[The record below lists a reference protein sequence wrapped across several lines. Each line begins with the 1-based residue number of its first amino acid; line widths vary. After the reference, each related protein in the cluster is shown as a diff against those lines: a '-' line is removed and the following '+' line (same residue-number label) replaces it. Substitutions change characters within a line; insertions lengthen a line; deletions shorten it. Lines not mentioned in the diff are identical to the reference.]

1 MTSVGRDKSMDG
13 FTIKKSDQFL
23 NQSNFMDQRSLR
35 TDNTNSPNISKIQG
49 TVGVEGTD
57 TSNKSF
63 AETLN
68 EAVKSVNQLQKS
80 SDKAAQDLATG
91 RTDNVAEVVLAA
103 EKADV
108 ALRVMVQVRN
118 KIIDAYNEIMKM
130 QV

>member
-1 MTSVGRDKSMDG
+1 MDG
-13 FTIKKSDQFL
+13 FNIKNSNQFL
-23 NQSNFMDQRSLR
+23 NNSNYLDQRSMKV
-35 TDNTNSPNISKIQG
+35 TPPASEKISGMNGSG
-49 TVGVEGTD
+49 TIGSIGPTQSSEPG
-57 TSNKSF
+57 KSF
-63 AETLN
+63 AATLN
-68 EAVKSVNQLQKS
+68 EAIKGVNELQKS

-91 RTDNVAEVVLAA
+91 RTDNVAEVMLSA